1 MRQVSGFTL
10 IELVVVIAILAI
22 LAATALPKFL
32 DLRSE
37 ARIAAANGIGGS
49 VSSGAAINFSK
60 RLVTAAGW
68 STVNSCSNTGLL
80 SVMQGNVMPAGVSI
94 AGAAG
99 PIGNGNT
106 GTCTL
111 EYSAASGT
119 ATVTFFVTGAA

>member
-60 RLVTAAGW
+60 RLVTATGW
-68 STVNSCSNTGLL
+68 S
-80 SVMQGNVMPAGVSI
+80 SVTACTNANLGSIMQGNVVPAGVSI
-94 AGAAG
+94 AGTTG
-99 PIGNGNT
+99 VLNGNT

-119 ATVTFFVTGAA
+119 ATVTFFITGAA

>member
-1 MRQVSGFTL
+1 MRKVSGFTL

-22 LAATALPKFL
+22 LAAVALPKFV

-37 ARIAAANGIGGS
+37 ALVASANGHAGA
-49 VSSGAAINFSK
+49 VAAGAALNYSK

-68 STVNSCSNTGLL
+68 SNVTACTNANLA
-80 SVMQGNVMPAGVSI
+80 SVMQGNVLAAGISI
-94 AGAAG
+94 AGSAG
-99 PIGNGNT
+99 IADGSA

-119 ATVTFFVTGAA
+119 ATVTFLITGAS

>member
-1 MRQVSGFTL
+1 MRKVSGFTL

-49 VSSGAAINFSK
+49 ISSGTAINFSK
-60 RLVTAAGW
+60 RLVTASGW
-68 STVNSCSNTGLL
+68 SAVTACTATNLAL
-80 SVMQGNVMPAGVSI
+80 VMQSGVMPAGVSI
-94 AGAAG
+94 AGPVG
-99 PIGNGNT
+99 ILDGNT

-111 EYSAASGT
+111 EYSAAAGT
-119 ATVTFFVTGAA
+119 ATVTFYITGAV

>member
-32 DLRSE
+32 DLRAE
-37 ARIAAANGIGGS
+37 ALIASANGIGGS
-49 VSSGAAINFSK
+49 VASGSAINFAK

-68 STVNSCSNTGLL
+68 STVTACSNANLG
-80 SVMQGNVMPAGVSI
+80 SVVQGNVLPAGVSI
-94 AGAAG
+94 AGVAG
-99 PIGNGNT
+99 VANGAT

-111 EYSAASGT
+111 EYSVGAAT
-119 ATVTFFVTGAA
+119 ATVTFFITGAV

>member
-32 DLRSE
+32 DLRAE
-37 ARIAAANGIGGS
+37 ALLASANGIAGS
-49 VSSGAAINFSK
+49 VASGTAINFAK

-68 STVNSCSNTGLL
+68 STVTACTNANLG
-80 SVMQGNVMPAGVSI
+80 SVVQGNVLPVGVSI
-94 AGAAG
+94 AGVAG
-99 PIGNGNT
+99 VANGGT

-111 EYSAASGT
+111 EYAVGAAT
-119 ATVTFFVTGAA
+119 ATVTFFVTGAV